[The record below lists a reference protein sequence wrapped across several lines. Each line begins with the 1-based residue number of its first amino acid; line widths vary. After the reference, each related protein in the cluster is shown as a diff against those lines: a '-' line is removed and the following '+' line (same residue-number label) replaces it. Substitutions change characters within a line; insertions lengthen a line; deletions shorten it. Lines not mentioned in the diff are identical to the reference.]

1 MMSAL
6 NVFSTDTSSR
16 NVESSSRKGRA
27 PPQSVVLHDKSD
39 VKCHAR
45 VNQHKAFN
53 SSSNLTSCEA
63 EGAGYMSNAD
73 RFLNNTAAE
82 EYAARQEALRRK
94 QNAIEFRRNQVT
106 LLEKLTAEIF
116 RSGLILK
123 FKLPEHGS

>member
-1 MMSAL
+1 MTL
-6 NVFSTDTSSR
+6 KKT
-16 NVESSSRKGRA
+16 
-27 PPQSVVLHDKSD
+27 
-39 VKCHAR
+39 
-45 VNQHKAFN
+45 
-53 SSSNLTSCEA
+53 SNLTSCEA